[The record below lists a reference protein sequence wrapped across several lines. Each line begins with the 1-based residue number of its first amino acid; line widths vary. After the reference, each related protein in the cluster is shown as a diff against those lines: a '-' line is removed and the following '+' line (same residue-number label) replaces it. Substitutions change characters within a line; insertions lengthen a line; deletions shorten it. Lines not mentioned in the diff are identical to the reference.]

1 MKSFLSVGH
10 CGWPWNYKDDQNTAL
25 PARCSSLQGKKEL
38 YVNNYKT
45 EREMAKPLGIMAGTG
60 TIKMT
65 RTQPC
70 PLGAQVSR
78 ARRSYM

>member
-1 MKSFLSVGH
+1 MKSFFSVGH

-45 EREMAKPLGIMAGTG
+45 EREMAKEAELEKA
-60 TIKMT
+60 
-65 RTQPC
+65 
-70 PLGAQVSR
+70 
-78 ARRSYM
+78 

>member
-25 PARCSSLQGKKEL
+25 PTRCSSLQGKKEL

-45 EREMAKPLGIMAGTG
+45 ERETAKEAELEKA
-60 TIKMT
+60 
-65 RTQPC
+65 
-70 PLGAQVSR
+70 
-78 ARRSYM
+78 